1 MFLVLDFDH
10 MNFECKYCCRLA
22 AVHTFVEGLTLMN
35 WERQN
40 RLAVVEY
47 RFVEGLTLMNW
58 ERQNPLAVVVDRL
71 DRLVEELTLMNWERI
86 NPLAVAVDKFVEE
99 LIELVEGPAELVA
112 CFFIAGFWRSIRKFC
127 PSFIKDLL

>member
-10 MNFECKYCCRLA
+10 MVFECKYCCMLA
-22 AVHTFVEGLTLMN
+22 
-35 WERQN
+35 
-40 RLAVVEY
+40 AVVEY

-58 ERQNPLAVVVDRL
+58 ERQSRLAVVVDRL
-71 DRLVEELTLMNWERI
+71 VEGLTSMNWERI

>member
-10 MNFECKYCCRLA
+10 MVFECKYCCRLA
-22 AVHTFVEGLTLMN
+22 AVD
-35 WERQN
+35 
-40 RLAVVEY
+40 
-47 RFVEGLTLMNW
+47 RFVEGLTMMNW

-112 CFFIAGFWRSIRKFC
+112 CFFIAGFWRSSRKFC

>member
-1 MFLVLDFDH
+1 LFLVLDFDH
-10 MNFECKYCCRLA
+10 MVFECKYCCRLA

-40 RLAVVEY
+40 RLTVVEY

-58 ERQNPLAVVVDRL
+58 ERHNPLAVVVDRL

-86 NPLAVAVDKFVEE
+86 NP
-99 LIELVEGPAELVA
+99 
-112 CFFIAGFWRSIRKFC
+112 
-127 PSFIKDLL
+127 